1 MLPGQEGGESAFKS
15 RWAAATPGSLNLS
28 VWQRHRLAH
37 VIAGMPVLDQ
47 KEPLGAMPEAQG
59 DRHGRQAKASA
70 WKKSVKFVN
79 KPSQL
84 GQRSDHQL

>member
-1 MLPGQEGGESAFKS
+1 
-15 RWAAATPGSLNLS
+15 
-28 VWQRHRLAH
+28 
-37 VIAGMPVLDQ
+37 MPVLDQ